1 MTDKI
6 TDNDRKKE
14 KWEEREVTG
23 YRKIEGTKGD
33 KKKPEIQKKIS
44 RQKEQQTQKR
54 TTDIKEGQTER
65 KIIKKTAAFKTDGN
79 GIWKNRGKNQKQIDR
94 DRMNNR
100 HRLTENDTEINEQT
114 ARKKDRVI
122 I

>member
-54 TTDIKEGQTER
+54 TT
-65 KIIKKTAAFKTDGN
+65 
-79 GIWKNRGKNQKQIDR
+79 
-94 DRMNNR
+94 NR
-100 HRLTENDTEINEQT
+100 HKRRTD
-114 ARKKDRVI
+114 
-122 I
+122 